1 MPKNFSQDLECTI
14 KLGFALEEA
23 RNESKS
29 RLRNLVE
36 SVTGK
41 KVVNKSPSKFVYK
54 LRHEISPN
62 NMSSIQRIG
71 SDSKA
76 MLFPEINSSRNEDK
90 LSQTLAPPTLNSLR
104 RFAAVQETTI
114 GLLP

>member
-1 MPKNFSQDLECTI
+1 MEGALRIEPNNSVLNPPVDMKYAHRETTFHRRKKTIDPVVPKNFSQDLDSTI

-41 KVVNKSPSKFVYK
+41 K
-54 LRHEISPN
+54 
-62 NMSSIQRIG
+62 MQ
-71 SDSKA
+71 
-76 MLFPEINSSRNEDK
+76 
-90 LSQTLAPPTLNSLR
+90 
-104 RFAAVQETTI
+104 
-114 GLLP
+114 